1 MHEKLQQ
8 KNFMHRFSILIMERI
23 FLTSLCCG
31 PPENNNLLTN
41 ADYLIRKLRNL
52 YHEDVYKCHHEG
64 NN

>member
-8 KNFMHRFSILIMERI
+8 KNFMHRLSILIMEHI

-41 ADYLIRKLRNL
+41 AD
-52 YHEDVYKCHHEG
+52 
-64 NN
+64 